1 MPHVAK
7 MQKVHRQNVC
17 FPSYMIYKKCVN
29 MGVELSLKLKVKIL
43 SVYQRIKVDKGFFKM
58 REFLFIYLLKNV

>member
-17 FPSYMIYKKCVN
+17 FPSYMIYKKRVN
-29 MGVELSLKLKVKIL
+29 MGVELSLKLKVKIF
-43 SVYQRIKVDKGFFKM
+43 SVY
-58 REFLFIYLLKNV
+58 